1 MRRARLANAAALG
14 ISLGL
19 LVGLGAAA
27 VTAWANRDVQ
37 HAMFGLIVL
46 RMRDSVVS
54 SILWGVAVTVPI
66 AALAARLRPRGFSA
80 DRRWLRA
87 LGIASLL
94 IAVLL
99 HVGVVLNASRRT
111 PDARNV
117 VLIVVDA
124 LRADHLGSYGYTKAT
139 TPHLDRLAARSV
151 RAANAYS
158 AATWTVPSIASL
170 FTSTLP
176 SVHRIT
182 ERPDSSDPRLAIL
195 PPRYLLVSEVLR
207 NYGYRTGMITTIGWV
222 SAESGYDQGFD
233 ELIRADRRDDDLV
246 SRAER
251 FIEQHA
257 NEPFFLYVHFIDMH
271 DYYDA
276 RNLFAAKPIPIGLSP
291 AILALQHATPSEVYQ
306 ALEDDLSQPGRLS
319 TTDRDFLV
327 AAYDRGL
334 AETDRLIGRL
344 LMGLERLNL
353 MNRTCVV
360 VTADHG
366 ERFLEHGA
374 LVHGGDALYDEVLH
388 IPFLLFAPGLAPRVI
403 AAPVSELDIAPT
415 VLEAL
420 GIASP
425 PAFQGRSVLRGGG
438 DGRAVIAEGRRSLKL
453 ITPEWS
459 YLYGEDGA
467 REGLYDRRAD
477 PGERH
482 NLAATHPETAAA
494 LRVRLLA
501 AMEASSQHDYV
512 RGRPEVATLPMSE
525 ALRERLRAI
534 GYLH

>member
-1 MRRARLANAAALG
+1 
-14 ISLGL
+14 
-19 LVGLGAAA
+19 
-27 VTAWANRDVQ
+27 
-37 HAMFGLIVL
+37 MFGLIVL

-54 SILWGVAVTVPI
+54 SMLWGIAVTVAI
-66 AALAARLRPRGFSA
+66 AALIARLRPRAFSA
-80 DRRWLRA
+80 DRGWLRA

-94 IAVLL
+94 IGLLL
-99 HVGVVLNASRRT
+99 HVGVILNARRRT
-111 PDARNV
+111 PDAPNV

-124 LRADHLGSYGYTKAT
+124 LRADHLGSYGYAKTT
-139 TPHLDRLAARSV
+139 TPYLDRLAARSL

-158 AATWTVPSIASL
+158 AATWTVPSMASL

-182 ERPDSSDPRLAIL
+182 ERPDSSHPRVAVL
-195 PPRYLLVSEVLR
+195 PRRFLLVSEVLR

-233 ELIRADRRDDDLV
+233 ELIRTDRRDADLV

-257 NEPFFLYVHFIDMH
+257 NEPFFLYVHFIDLH

-276 RNLFAAKPIPIGLSP
+276 RNLFATKPFPVELSP
-291 AILALQHATPSEVYQ
+291 AVLALQHATESEVYK

-353 MNRTCVV
+353 IKRTCVM

-366 ERFLEHGA
+366 ERFLEHGT

-388 IPFLLFAPGLAPRVI
+388 IPFLLFAPGHAPRVI
-403 AAPVSELDIAPT
+403 TTPVSSLDIAPT
-415 VLEAL
+415 VLDVL

-425 PAFQGRSVLRGGG
+425 PAFQGRSILRGDG
-438 DGRAVIAEGRRSLKL
+438 DEHAVIAEGLRSLKL

-459 YLYGEDGA
+459 YLYGENGA
-467 REGLYDRRAD
+467 REELYDRRAD
-477 PGERH
+477 PSERH
-482 NLAATHPETAAA
+482 NLAPADQETAAA
-494 LRVRLLA
+494 LRDRLLA

-512 RGRPEVATLPMSE
+512 RGRPEVATSPMSE
-525 ALRERLRAI
+525 ALREQLRAI
-534 GYLH
+534 GYLQ